1 MAEMKEPKKETV
13 RITLPPRLP
22 DEVTAE
28 EAPAPRINLPN
39 RPPVRPPPPPIF
51 GKPISPVEDEAIA
64 TPVAPSPSA
73 TPPRPVRPPD
83 APPFSNPELNPALPA
98 EPPGSSIPS
107 AIAPPGSSLGSQPAL
122 PEAESRRT
130 RPGPRKETARV
141 ASRESPMKATVRLSS
156 IQPGAAPLAGVVRG
170 PRGTEVT
177 APALLDVIPRSFCWA
192 LLGVSALSLL
202 IQLWIYFS

>member
-64 TPVAPSPSA
+64 TPAAPSPPSA
-73 TPPRPVRPPD
+73 TPPRPGRPPD
-83 APPFSNPELNPALPA
+83 APPFSNPELNPTLPA
-98 EPPGSSIPS
+98 E
-107 AIAPPGSSLGSQPAL
+107 PPGSSLGSQPAL

-130 RPGPRKETARV
+130 RLGPRKETARV